1 MVRPC
6 RINTSGCLVLMPQGG
21 QQDKDGVVVLSDAFS
36 SLQDLFQLAKARFQL
51 WDEDVAFYSLCG
63 RPLDNA
69 DAIKQEFVVC
79 IGEQCFARVIPGPKP
94 YPLIGNLDVYLVDFI
109 RGADRVLQEY
119 DGLAQ
124 LTVLGRKVIFTGDA
138 DVAAVFLN
146 ENEYFSK
153 RIEYPFSEI
162 QEVAGNGLFT
172 SNTDDEDWRLA
183 HKLLMPAFSASAM
196 RQYVKH
202 MGHLSCRL
210 VDIFQQFT
218 PEQEVDIGMWMTN
231 ITLEVIGQVGFGYDF
246 HLLDSTSPQTHPFV
260 DAMNYTLTE
269 TFGRMI
275 RTQYW
280 KYLPLPS
287 NRAFAQRIA
296 LMRGIVDDV
305 IKESRTKPS
314 DSRNMKTNLM
324 EFMLNAYEVDSH
336 GNKHYLSD
344 ENIRDQVI
352 TFLIAGHET
361 TSNTLSWTLYL
372 LNQHPTVLQRVQQEI
387 DAAEFPDDPEDLTS
401 QHMAHL
407 PYLTQC
413 IKESMRLYPPI
424 FVLVKTCL
432 RDTVLPGGYRV
443 DKGTICETLT
453 YSLHRNPKFWGPD
466 PHKFNP
472 DNFSPEACAARHPY
486 AWMPFSTGPRGCLGM
501 QFALQEI
508 RIVLAYMLK
517 TFTFRNL
524 NQTPVDWH
532 KGTLTLKPMEMRMA
546 VQLRKRSPSSSS
558 SSVGTIAQGLQ
569 VTSAAVMASLAQVTG
584 YSAQYLA
591 CKLSSML
598 PQLRGSDRHSSKQQS
613 WPQLPLPKLPT
624 FSILYGSNMGM
635 SEEYARQLG
644 AQIEYLGC
652 RIIHLV
658 PLDQWLSTDG
668 PEDTAVDE
676 QRHFVLI
683 ITSTYNGLAP
693 DNATKFQ
700 GWLRTQRK
708 LDPDVRP
715 QPFQHLQY
723 SVFGCGNSQWATFQ
737 SFPNLV
743 ARSLYELGGTQF
755 FPSGQTDSNSD
766 DSDQVFLDWSTEVVG
781 HVFMTLGVY
790 PAPLA
795 AHASAETITQGL
807 VPHHSTLDAIPVT
820 LGPVGSTA
828 SSSPAALSMPD
839 LVNAGY
845 SPVTM
850 TANRELR
857 LDTAGSAQS
866 TRHIELSPLLPIS
879 YRPGDHLEVL
889 PQNSEVLMNAVAAAL
904 GLDSRQSYTLPKAL
918 TLDRYPGL
926 PSNALIRHV
935 PKSGTIGTVLAY
947 YADLYAPPS
956 VHLLDAL
963 AQYVDQAAD
972 SSNQALAHFG
982 QLRSKASRAAVD
994 QARAAL
1000 LQSYRTV
1007 AEVLQ
1012 ANPTLAQQ
1020 LSWGALLTHL
1030 TAIQPRPY
1038 SVASTPNATGPG
1050 KKPNCSPLHLTVA
1063 VVRDTVE
1070 DRVYSGL
1077 ASGFLSPL
1085 ISGKD
1090 TPVWAR
1096 LRTPVG
1102 AGFHL
1107 PDDLLRTSIIC
1118 IGAGTGIAPFRGFF
1132 QERQRW
1138 LEKRSHASK
1147 GTLGVGLA
1155 TAHLYFGC
1163 RHPTQDFIYRDDLYA
1178 WRQNG
1183 VLSQLVVAFSQWPT
1197 DGDEKRGLDGAM
1209 DQACC
1214 QSYSRCYVQDA
1225 VRADGEQVWQ
1235 LWHQQGAH
1243 LYVCG
1248 STKMDRGVSE
1258 VLLELAQLFGG
1269 LNKDEAAEYLTQ
1281 KKLEG
1286 KYLQDVWSS

>member
-1 MVRPC
+1 MVQPG

-21 QQDKDGVVVLSDAFS
+21 QKDKDGVVILSEAFS
-36 SLQDLFQLAKARFQL
+36 SLQDLTQLAQARFQL
-51 WDEDVAFYSLCG
+51 WDQDLVFYSLCG
-63 RPLDNA
+63 RPLYSA
-69 DAIKQEFVVC
+69 KAIKQEFVVC
-79 IGEQCFARVIPGPKP
+79 IGDECFARVIPGPKP
-94 YPLIGNLDVYLVDFI
+94 YPLIGNLDVYLGDFM
-109 RGADRVLQEY
+109 RNADGVLQEY

-124 LTVLGRKVIFTGDA
+124 LTVLGRKVVITGDA
-138 DVAAVFLN
+138 DIAAVFLN

-162 QEVAGNGLFT
+162 QQVAGNGLFT
-172 SNTDDEDWRLA
+172 SNIDDENWRLA

-202 MGHLSCRL
+202 MGHLSSRL
-210 VDIFQQFT
+210 VGIFKQFT
-218 PEQEVDIGMWMTN
+218 PEQEVDIGTWMTN

-246 HLLDSTSPQTHPFV
+246 HLLDSTCPHTHPFV

-287 NRAFAQRIA
+287 NRAFVQCIE

-305 IKESRTKPS
+305 IKESRASPS
-314 DSRNMKTNLM
+314 NSRNMKTNLM
-324 EFMLNAYEVDSH
+324 EFMLNAYEVDSQ
-336 GNKHYLSD
+336 GSKHYLSD

-387 DAAEFPDDPEDLTS
+387 DAAEFPDSPEDLSS
-401 QHMAHL
+401 QHVARL

-432 RDTVLPGGYRV
+432 NDTVLPGGYKV
-443 DKGTICETLT
+443 EKGSVCETLT
-453 YSLHRNPKFWGPD
+453 YSLHRNPKFWGLES
-466 PHKFNP
+466 HKFNP

-508 RIVLAYMLK
+508 RVVLAYMLK

-524 NQTPVDWH
+524 NKTPVDWH
-532 KGTLTLKPMEMRMA
+532 KGTLTLKPMGMRMA
-546 VQLRKRSPSSSS
+546 VQPRSPIPDPRSSAA
-558 SSVGTIAQGLQ
+558 GTIVQGLQ
-569 VTSAAVMASLAQVTG
+569 AAGDSVMTSLAQVTG
-584 YSAQYLA
+584 YSVQYLA
-591 CKLSSML
+591 CKLSSILTQRGDPEL
-598 PQLRGSDRHSSKQQS
+598 PSALQPGRPPSASQ
-613 WPQLPLPKLPT
+613 KLPT

-644 AQIEYLGC
+644 AQIDYLGC
-652 RIIHLV
+652 RVIHLA
-658 PLDQWLSTDG
+658 PLDQWMSTDG
-668 PEDTAVDE
+668 PEDTAVDDKY
-676 QRHFVLI
+676 HFVLI

-693 DNATKFQ
+693 DNAAVFQ
-700 GWLRTQRK
+700 GWLRAQLK

-755 FPSGQTDSNSD
+755 FPSGQTDSNGD
-766 DSDQVFLDWSTEVVG
+766 DSDQVFLNWSTEIVG

-795 AHASAETITQGL
+795 IHASAENLSQGL
-807 VPHHSTLDAIPVT
+807 AHHPLTIDAIPVT
-820 LGPVGSTA
+820 LGSVDSTIP
-828 SSSPAALSMPD
+828 SPTTLSMPD

-857 LDTAGSAQS
+857 LDTTCSAQS
-866 TRHIELSPLLPIS
+866 TRHIELSPHLPMT

-889 PQNSEVLMNAVAAAL
+889 PQNSETLVKAVAAAL
-904 GLDSRQSYTLPKAL
+904 GLDSRQTYTLPKAL

-926 PSNALIRHV
+926 PSTALIRHV
-935 PKSGTIGTVLAY
+935 PKAGTIGTVLAY
-947 YADLYAPPS
+947 YADLCAPPS
-956 VHLLDAL
+956 MHLLDAL
-963 AQYVDQAAD
+963 AQYVDQTAD
-972 SSNQALAHFG
+972 RSNQALSHFY
-982 QLRSKASRAAVD
+982 QLRSKVSRAAVV
-994 QARAAL
+994 QARDAL

-1020 LSWGALLTHL
+1020 LSWGAVLTHL
-1030 TAIQPRPY
+1030 TVIQPRPY
-1038 SVASTPNATGPG
+1038 SVASTPSAATPG
-1050 KKPNCSPLHLTVA
+1050 KKSGCPSLHLTVA

-1070 DRVYSGL
+1070 NRVYSGL
-1077 ASGFLSPL
+1077 ASGFLSP
-1085 ISGKD
+1085 IIGGKD
-1090 TPVWAR
+1090 APVWAR
-1096 LRTPVG
+1096 LRAPVG

-1107 PDDLLRTSIIC
+1107 PDDLLRTPIIC

-1132 QERQRW
+1132 QERQHW
-1138 LEKRSHASK
+1138 LEKHSHTQGASNIR
-1147 GTLGVGLA
+1147 LA

-1163 RHPTQDFIYRDDLYA
+1163 RHPSQDFIYRDDLCT
-1178 WRQNG
+1178 WRQTG
-1183 VLSQLVVAFSQWPT
+1183 VLSHLVVAFSQWPAN
-1197 DGDEKRGLDGAM
+1197 GDEKQSLGEEAM

-1214 QSYSRCYVQDA
+1214 LSYPRCYVQDA
-1225 VRADGEQVWQ
+1225 VRVEGEQTWQ

-1248 STKMDRGVSE
+1248 STKMDRGVRV
-1258 VLLELAQLFGG
+1258 VLLELAQQFGG